1 MIHIPAVFI
10 GTDSSYILITHDT
23 ILPLASL
30 LFVRHISVEKKSDIY
45 VLYLRD
51 KRESV
56 ETDVHTSASGVQKQ
70 NLYSLIQLLLIWNNV
85 SYTNNFLQL
94 NTKEIE

>member
-1 MIHIPAVFI
+1 MILYFH
-10 GTDSSYILITHDT
+10 
-23 ILPLASL
+23 L
-30 LFVRHISVEKKSDIY
+30 LLCCLSDIYRWKKNSDIY

-85 SYTNNFLQL
+85 SYTNKFLQL